1 MQQRGARG
9 PASCAAAGRIVEPGS
24 LTTPWM
30 LSTSLSDL
38 AGTALLPAGSAGI
51 LPGTWGAARPSFWC
65 QQVANETVGATSFL
79 LHEEHATRFREEYP
93 ECVGARL
100 LAAGGKRGSGAKAQR
115 LVVVAAPLGA
125 IQGGK
130 RKKGAGAERFEN
142 ERCVLSEDGWSYLR
156 ARGGHCNLLVWA
168 LDFRCAGIDTFLCV
182 ADTNILSEP
191 ARGSCIGS
199 ISPGETVL
207 ASGARQVPSKGSWV
221 RIGLG
226 WVAISTTIGDVTT
239 VHLEAAGCERQCGGV
254 CECASTCTGQTKS
267 RHGCDFRLQFD
278 RTLEQVPQRL
288 VRVTVI
294 GKHSSSK
301 WAPLP
306 LDNRAVS
313 PRTRQV
319 ILKKMTN
326 KDTARKVQLNLNT
339 EALVSGA
346 TTNEDG
352 VVTDHSVVPS
362 KKVSALSNVSI
373 NAYSESF
380 C

>member
-1 MQQRGARG
+1 
-9 PASCAAAGRIVEPGS
+9 
-24 LTTPWM
+24 M

-100 LAAGGKRGSGAKAQR
+100 LAAGGKRGSGAKARR

-199 ISPGETVL
+199 ISP
-207 ASGARQVPSKGSWV
+207 W
-221 RIGLG
+221 
-226 WVAISTTIGDVTT
+226 
-239 VHLEAAGCERQCGGV
+239 
-254 CECASTCTGQTKS
+254 
-267 RHGCDFRLQFD
+267 
-278 RTLEQVPQRL
+278 
-288 VRVTVI
+288 
-294 GKHSSSK
+294 
-301 WAPLP
+301 
-306 LDNRAVS
+306 
-313 PRTRQV
+313 
-319 ILKKMTN
+319 
-326 KDTARKVQLNLNT
+326 
-339 EALVSGA
+339 
-346 TTNEDG
+346 
-352 VVTDHSVVPS
+352 
-362 KKVSALSNVSI
+362 
-373 NAYSESF
+373 
-380 C
+380 

>member
-1 MQQRGARG
+1 MRNTPLGFERNTPSAWVHACSLQEASGVQVPRRGD
-9 PASCAAAGRIVEPGS
+9 SWSS
-24 LTTPWM
+24 LL
-30 LSTSLSDL
+30 LSVQSRV
-38 AGTALLPAGSAGI
+38 GSARRALVPSGSKMS
-51 LPGTWGAARPSFWC
+51 AACCPK
-65 QQVANETVGATSFL
+65 T
-79 LHEEHATRFREEYP
+79 
-93 ECVGARL
+93 
-100 LAAGGKRGSGAKAQR
+100 AGLIFA
-115 LVVVAAPLGA
+115 LG
-125 IQGGK
+125 
-130 RKKGAGAERFEN
+130 
-142 ERCVLSEDGWSYLR
+142 
-156 ARGGHCNLLVWA
+156 GGHCNLLVWS
-168 LDFRCAGIDTFLCV
+168 LDFHCAGIDTFLCV

>member
-1 MQQRGARG
+1 MTWLSANYTRRSSSAAAWCAARG

-100 LAAGGKRGSGAKAQR
+100 LAAGGKRGSGAKARR

-156 ARGGHCNLLVWA
+156 ARGGHCNLLVWS
-168 LDFRCAGIDTFLCV
+168 LDFHCAGIDTFLCV

-267 RHGCDFRLQFD
+267 RHGCDFRL
-278 RTLEQVPQRL
+278 
-288 VRVTVI
+288 VRPD
-294 GKHSSSK
+294 S
-301 WAPLP
+301 
-306 LDNRAVS
+306 RAGTS
-313 PRTRQV
+313 AACPGDGHR
-319 ILKKMTN
+319 
-326 KDTARKVQLNLNT
+326 
-339 EALVSGA
+339 EALVFQMGA
-346 TTNEDG
+346 TAVG
-352 VVTDHSVVPS
+352 
-362 KKVSALSNVSI
+362 
-373 NAYSESF
+373 
-380 C
+380 